1 MAVVSFFLL
10 KNVSAPKAM
19 VVPGGNLIGSSIFLS
34 LSYATFLSIFLW
46 ERKERA
52 RKKRKEKRADG
63 RFAPARRPLA
73 GQYEKQS
80 HVGSEFFYVTR
91 RYFSSGISFG
101 KVAVTKRISF

>member
-1 MAVVSFFLL
+1 
-10 KNVSAPKAM
+10 M

-63 RFAPARRPLA
+63 RFAPARRPLPGHAVKDRKEKTKKNRSDHFRFSLSTFLFIFSA
-73 GQYEKQS
+73 GLGL
-80 HVGSEFFYVTR
+80 GSWLR
-91 RYFSSGISFG
+91 RPFLNL
-101 KVAVTKRISF
+101 

>member
-1 MAVVSFFLL
+1 MRGRRLPDFSFPF
-10 KNVSAPKAM
+10 
-19 VVPGGNLIGSSIFLS
+19 
-34 LSYATFLSIFLW
+34 SYATFLSIFLW

-101 KVAVTKRISF
+101 KVAVTKRNPDPTGCFYTWASWP